1 MSKSDDFK
9 LDNDNI
15 KHYIKQ
21 YITNKFNLHNKLK
34 GISIGDW
41 DVTGVTDMS
50 EAFVYK
56 FENVDIGYLGLQQ
69 DGKNIMEAREQK
81 KYENFN
87 EDISKWNVSKVTNM
101 SNMFKGLKSFNQ
113 DLSKW
118 DVSEVE
124 GMDKTYMNK
133 MFEGCKILEE
143 EKTDLDKNLLL
154 KTMNAWEKKRMD
166 ALNKPP
172 GGGLEPL
179 RIGGNVDESTKGGK
193 SKRRNGG
200 KSKKGKRKGRKGRT
214 QKRNKRF

>member
-1 MSKSDDFK
+1 MSI
-9 LDNDNI
+9 LNNDNI
-15 KHYIKQ
+15 QYYIKQ
-21 YITNKFNLHNKLK
+21 YITNKYALAEGLRGKK
-34 GISIGDW
+34 IGDW
-41 DVTGVTDMS
+41 DVTDVTNMS
-50 EAFVYK
+50 QAFVYFDEYNTHMSFSAAK
-56 FENVDIGYLGLQQ
+56 GIEN
-69 DGKNIMEAREQK
+69 KEREQ
-81 KYENFN
+81 YENFN
-87 EDISKWNVSKVTNM
+87 EDISKWNVKNVENM

-113 DLSKW
+113 DLSNW
-118 DVSEVE
+118 DVSKVE

-143 EKTDLDKNLLL
+143 EKTDLEKNLLL

-166 ALNKPP
+166 ALNNPP